1 MLQFACDSCLV
12 LKQPMDIWIVGM
24 AAESVG
30 VTTARREITI
40 LAAWDRERAVHPL
53 AVHFCSEV
61 CKDRYVSALF
71 ADDTPTGKVLM
82 ERVGATARNPRLKVA
97 GRKSVATSNRKIG
110 TTTKSRS
117 RRKKKAA

>member
-1 MLQFACDSCLV
+1 
-12 LKQPMDIWIVGM
+12 MDVWIVGM

-30 VTTARREITI
+30 VTAARREITI
-40 LAAWDRERAVHPL
+40 LTAWDRDRAVHPL

-71 ADDTPTGKVLM
+71 ADDISTGDVVV
-82 ERVGATARNPRLKVA
+82 ERVATAARNPRPKGA
-97 GRKSVATSNRKIG
+97 GRKSVATSNRKSG
-110 TTTKSRS
+110 TAAHSRS

>member
-1 MLQFACDSCLV
+1 MLQFVCDSCLAV
-12 LKQPMDIWIVGM
+12 KQPADVWILGM

-30 VTTARREITI
+30 VTAARREITI

-71 ADDTPTGKVLM
+71 AGDTPTKDVVL
-82 ERVGATARNPRLKVA
+82 ERVPTTARNARHKVA
-97 GRKSVATSNRKIG
+97 RRKSVATTNRKSG
-110 TTTKSRS
+110 SAAKSRS
-117 RRKKKAA
+117 PRKKRAA